1 MSRDVM
7 PDALASVVLDATRS
21 LAVGECLSAAA
32 RGALRLSG
40 AAWGL
45 AFRASSNGDDLEC
58 VAWAGAEGCD
68 ALAAALS
75 VLDAGLVSHLAPHGP
90 ARLGDG
96 GTLLP
101 GGESEGT
108 PTLGE
113 ALLVPLSAPRGFSGL
128 LLVLV
133 PRGESFSPSA
143 LDLLERLAAELR
155 PALDNVR
162 AVEALRELVI
172 RDDVADC
179 YNRRHLDRLLDDEVE
194 RGRRFG
200 TAVGLIFVDMD
211 NLKAVNTH
219 HGHAAGSRV
228 LYEASVRIGRSVRSI
243 DSVFRYGG
251 DEFVILLPGTGVDGA
266 REVAERIL
274 EGIASEPYEISSGE
288 RVQLT
293 ASAGVAAWP
302 THGPAPRDLVT
313 GADSAMRRVKAQ
325 GKANLAVAEAPQR
338 QGDAG

>member
-7 PDALASVVLDATRS
+7 PDALANVVLDATRS

-32 RGALRLSG
+32 RGAIRISG

-45 AFRASSNGDDLEC
+45 AFRANSSGEDLEC
-58 VAWAGAEGCD
+58 VAWAGAEGCE
-68 ALAAALS
+68 ALAEALS
-75 VLDAGLVSHLAPHGP
+75 VLDAGLVNHLAPQGP
-90 ARLGDG
+90 ARLRAGD
-96 GTLLP
+96 TLLP
-101 GGESEGT
+101 GGESEET
-108 PTLGE
+108 PALGE

-133 PRGESFSPSA
+133 ARGGRFESKA
-143 LDLLERLAAELR
+143 LEELERLAVELR

-162 AVEALRELVI
+162 VVEALRELVI

-179 YNRRHLDRLLDDEVE
+179 YNRRHLDRMLEDEVE

-200 TAVGLIFVDMD
+200 TEVGLIFLDMD

-251 DEFVILLPGTGVDGA
+251 DEFVIVLPGTGIEGA

-274 EGIASEPYEISSGE
+274 EEIAGEPYEISPGQS
-288 RVQLT
+288 VQLT

-302 THGPAPRDLVT
+302 THGPASRDLVT
-313 GADSAMRRVKAQ
+313 GADSAMRLVKTQ
-325 GKANLAVAEAPQR
+325 GKANLAVAAEPRR